1 MFRNGLSLLVAL
13 LICALPSSAQEKFSK
28 TFGGDRDEH
37 AMAVTT
43 TATGDYVVAGFTNSY
58 GLGKSDVW
66 VMKLDDFGNEV
77 WRQYFGDKDYDW
89 ANDLIETRD
98 GNYVLAGYT
107 RDQKSGKNNAWVFQ
121 LNRHGELMWSRT
133 YGGKDADEAR
143 SIIQTKDGGF
153 AVAGFSYS
161 NSKGKSDI
169 WLLRLNAVGE
179 ILWDQHY
186 GGSGIEKAYSI
197 AETSDEGFVIGGYQH
212 YNETNRA
219 DMLVVRTDR
228 NGRGIW
234 RRVVRAPG
242 NDVIESVL
250 QTDEGQ
256 FLAAGWRYNESNK
269 SLDACL
275 VHLNASGRVLNEY
288 LMGGSGKD
296 AFYDL
301 IHTRD
306 GGYVLAGQSTSF
318 SKSSDLWMV
327 KLDKRLQQVWQKRSL
342 GKGNDY
348 GRAVAQVADGGFLL
362 TGGTRSYSKGGSD
375 MWVLKTDARGNFAN
389 HPDAAG
395 QTLANQ
401 DAIVVEKPRN
411 ELDNLLKPNLY
422 ILSVGVSKYEDESSN
437 LTYAHTDA
445 ASLASKFATQE
456 GQLYG
461 KVEIKQYLNEEA
473 TLTNIK
479 TGINWLERQATQ
491 KDMVLVFI
499 SAHGALDNKG
509 NLYILPTDYQA
520 HNLFA
525 TAMNMR
531 DLYEGMNGTPC
542 KKLIFLDACH
552 SGQSGYD
559 LLEFASIKAV
569 NLNKVVTELTEAEP
583 GVTVMTSSSG
593 KEFSYENPIW
603 GHGAFTKAILEGLD
617 GEADFNH
624 DEVISLLEL
633 NLYVTERVKSLTDG
647 RQHPYT
653 PINLFGNIPLFVL
666 RDR

>member
-1 MFRNGLSLLVAL
+1 MLRNGILLLTAAL
-13 LICALPSSAQEKFSK
+13 YVFTAQAQEKFSK
-28 TFGGDRDEH
+28 TFGGERDEH
-37 AMAVTT
+37 AMAVTN
-43 TATGDYVVAGFTNSY
+43 TATGDYVVAGFTNSF
-58 GLGKSDVW
+58 GSGKSDVW
-66 VMKLDDFGNEV
+66 VMKLDQFGGEV
-77 WRQYFGDKDYDW
+77 WRQFFGDPDYDW

-98 GNYVLAGYT
+98 GNYVVIGYT
-107 RDQKSGKNNAWVFQ
+107 RDKVSGKNNAWVFQ
-121 LNRHGELMWSRT
+121 LNRHGELMWTRT
-133 YGGKDADEAR
+133 FGGSDADEAR

-179 ILWDQHY
+179 ILWDRQY

-197 AETSDEGFVIGGYQH
+197 QETDDEGFVIGGYQH

-228 NGRGIW
+228 NGKGIW
-234 RRVVRAPG
+234 RKVVRAPG

-256 FLAAGWRYNESNK
+256 FLAAGWRYNESNG
-269 SLDACL
+269 SLDGCL
-275 VHLNASGRVLNEY
+275 IHLSASGRVLKEH
-288 LMGGSGKD
+288 LLGGTGKD

-301 IHTRD
+301 IATQD
-306 GGYVLAGQSTSF
+306 GGYLLTGQSTSF
-318 SKSSDLWMV
+318 SKSSDLWIV
-327 KLDKRLQQVWQKRSL
+327 KLDARLRQTWQKRSL
-342 GKGNDY
+342 GESDDY
-348 GRAVAQVADGGFLL
+348 GRAVTQVADGGYLV
-362 TGGTRSYSKGGSD
+362 TGGTKSYSRGGSD
-375 MWVLKTDARGNFAN
+375 MWVLKTDNRGNFAN
-389 HPDAAG
+389 HPDAVHDALSG
-395 QTLANQ
+395 QEP
-401 DAIVVEKPRN
+401 IVLNKNN
-411 ELDNLLKPNLY
+411 EDPLQALLKPNLY
-422 ILSVGVSKYEDESSN
+422 ILSVGVSKYDDETSN
-437 LTYAHTDA
+437 LTYAHSDA
-445 ASLASKFATQE
+445 ASLASKFATQQ
-456 GQLYG
+456 GKLFN
-461 KVEIKQYLNEEA
+461 KVEIKQYLNQEA

-491 KDMVLVFI
+491 KDMILVFI

-525 TAMNMR
+525 TAMNIR
-531 DLYEGMNGTPC
+531 DLTEGMNGTPC

-593 KEFSYENPIW
+593 KEYSYENPIW
-603 GHGAFTKAILEGLD
+603 GHGAFTKALLEGLD

-624 DEVISLLEL
+624 DDVISLLEL

-666 RDR
+666 K